1 MGDKVG
7 SGWGPSSTTRP
18 QPGVDQRS
26 SDTLSVMRIGLSD
39 NLTSVIEIT
48 ATDAARAFRDLL
60 DRVEQ
65 AGESFRITRHG
76 RAIAELSPT
85 GTGSVAALHEFLQ
98 QHHERY
104 PEPDD
109 NWWDDISWVRERR
122 RSIEDPW
129 DR

>member
-1 MGDKVG
+1 MRRQPVACG
-7 SGWGPSSTTRP
+7 SSS
-18 QPGVDQRS
+18 G
-26 SDTLSVMRIGLSD
+26 TLSVIRIRLSD
-39 NLTSVIEIT
+39 NLASVIEIT
-48 ATDAARAFRDLL
+48 ATDAVRAFRDLL

-122 RSIEDPW
+122 RPIEDPW

>member
-1 MGDKVG
+1 MK
-7 SGWGPSSTTRP
+7 
-18 QPGVDQRS
+18 
-26 SDTLSVMRIGLSD
+26 IGLSD
-39 NLTSVIEIT
+39 NLAGVIEIT

-85 GTGSVAALHEFLQ
+85 GTGSVAVLQEFLQ
-98 QHHERY
+98 QHHARY

-109 NWWDDISWVRERR
+109 NWWGDISWVREWRR
-122 RSIEDPW
+122 PIEDPW

>member
-1 MGDKVG
+1 MKI
-7 SGWGPSSTTRP
+7 R
-18 QPGVDQRS
+18 
-26 SDTLSVMRIGLSD
+26 LSD
-39 NLTSVIEIT
+39 NLAGVIEIT

-98 QHHERY
+98 QHHARY

-109 NWWDDISWVRERR
+109 SWWGDISWVRERR
-122 RSIEDPW
+122 SPIEDPW

>member
-1 MGDKVG
+1 MRG
-7 SGWGPSSTTRP
+7 SGATPRFACG
-18 QPGVDQRS
+18 
-26 SDTLSVMRIGLSD
+26 IGRHSRDILFSMKIRLSD
-39 NLTSVIEIT
+39 NLVGVIEIT

-60 DRVEQ
+60 DRVERT
-65 AGESFRITRHG
+65 GESFRITRHG

-85 GTGSVAALHEFLQ
+85 GAGSVDALQEFLQ

-109 NWWDDISWVRERR
+109 TWWGDISWVRERR
-122 RSIEDPW
+122 SPIEDPW